1 MAESKADPPA
11 EGSLAPDFQLPS
23 TRGSLRLSDLTA
35 ERKVVLAFYQEDG
48 TPLCS
53 SQVSVLKEDYELVTQ
68 LEAEIVAV
76 SADGL
81 SSHMDFENRLGG
93 VPFPLVSDEAL
104 EAASA
109 YGVVDDS
116 GKRSRRAVFVIDK
129 GGKVLHAVPWF
140 QPGNPGQYEAIFAA
154 LGFEV

>member
-1 MAESKADPPA
+1 MADPP
-11 EGSLAPDFQLPS
+11 GPGGRAPDFELPS
-23 TRGSLRLSDLTA
+23 TRGTLRLSDITA
-35 ERKVVLAFYQEDG
+35 EKKVVLAFYQEDG

-53 SQVSVLKEDYELVTQ
+53 NQVSVFKEDYELVSR
-68 LEAEIVAV
+68 LDAEIVAV

-93 VPFPLVSDEAL
+93 VPFPLVSDEGL
-104 EAASA
+104 EAARA
-109 YGVVDDS
+109 YGVLDDS

-129 GGKVLHAVPWF
+129 GGTVLHAVPWF
-140 QPGNPGQYEAIFAA
+140 QPGNPSQYEAIFAA

>member
-1 MAESKADPPA
+1 MADPPA
-11 EGSLAPDFQLPS
+11 EGSHAPDFELPS
-23 TRGSLRLSDLTA
+23 TRGTLRLSDLTA

-53 SQVSVLKEDYELVTQ
+53 SQVSVFKEDYELMTQ
-68 LEAEIVAV
+68 LHAEVVAV

-93 VPFPLVSDEAL
+93 VPFPLVSDEQL
-104 EAASA
+104 EAARA
-109 YGVVDDS
+109 YGVIDDS

-129 GGKVLHAVPWF
+129 GGTVLHAVPWF
-140 QPGNPGQYEAIFAA
+140 QPGNPSQYEDIFAA